1 MTVNIFNRADDIRR
15 LIFYLMRFERR
26 RDPGVGNINDSL
38 DYCSNFIQSSFPVVF
53 VYVYYECLHVFT
65 MRIRFRIFHSVIR
78 ESNY

>member
-26 RDPGVGNINDSL
+26 RDPGVGNIN
-38 DYCSNFIQSSFPVVF
+38 CSNFIRSSFPVVF
-53 VYVYYECLHVFT
+53 VYVYYECLRVFT
-65 MRIRFRIFHSVIR
+65 MHIRFRIFHSVIR